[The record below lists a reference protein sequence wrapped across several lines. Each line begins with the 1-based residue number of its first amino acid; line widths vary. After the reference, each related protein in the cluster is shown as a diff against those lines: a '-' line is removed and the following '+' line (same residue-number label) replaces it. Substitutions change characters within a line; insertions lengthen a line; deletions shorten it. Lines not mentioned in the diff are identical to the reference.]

1 MTPGERIVA
10 WLRASTAPL
19 SGEELA
25 RRLGCS
31 RAAVWKQIGAL
42 RRLGYR
48 IEARRAHG
56 YALAAA
62 PDRLGPAELAP
73 HLAGRW
79 RDIRWLAETDST
91 QRVARELGRA
101 GAPEGTVV
109 IAEAQTAGRGRLGR
123 TWHSPRGVN
132 LYCSIVLRPP
142 LSPAAVPQVAL
153 VAGVA
158 AAAALAETP
167 GLAPRLK
174 WPNDVLID
182 GRKVAGILTE
192 MEAEV
197 ERVHHV
203 ILGIGVNLNA
213 PRAAFP
219 PALRERATSLFLA
232 TGRRV
237 DRAAVTGRLLAAL
250 EARYGRFLEGGFE
263 AVRAEWESY
272 SCLTGTDVRVA
283 SAEGEM
289 AGRVLGLDTDG
300 ALMLA
305 RPDGTSTRIV
315 AGEVT
320 VRG

>member
-132 LYCSIVLRPP
+132 LYCSIVLRPA

-219 PALRERATSLFLA
+219 PELRERATSLFLA

>member
-1 MTPGERIVA
+1 VA

-19 SGEELA
+19 SGEDLA

-56 YALAAA
+56 YALAGA

-132 LYCSIVLRPP
+132 LYCSIVLRPA
-142 LSPAAVPQVAL
+142 LSPAAGSPA
-153 VAGVA
+153 
-158 AAAALAETP
+158 
-167 GLAPRLK
+167 
-174 WPNDVLID
+174 
-182 GRKVAGILTE
+182 
-192 MEAEV
+192 
-197 ERVHHV
+197 
-203 ILGIGVNLNA
+203 
-213 PRAAFP
+213 P
-219 PALRERATSLFLA
+219 PARAGCSPRW
-232 TGRRV
+232 RRV
-237 DRAAVTGRLLAAL
+237 M
-250 EARYGRFLEGGFE
+250 
-263 AVRAEWESY
+263 
-272 SCLTGTDVRVA
+272 VA
-283 SAEGEM
+283 SSKADSRRCEPSGSP
-289 AGRVLGLDTDG
+289 T
-300 ALMLA
+300 LA
-305 RPDGTSTRIV
+305 
-315 AGEVT
+315 
-320 VRG
+320 

>member
-174 WPNDVLID
+174 WPNDVLIE

-192 MEAEV
+192 VEA
-197 ERVHHV
+197 
-203 ILGIGVNLNA
+203 
-213 PRAAFP
+213 
-219 PALRERATSLFLA
+219 
-232 TGRRV
+232 
-237 DRAAVTGRLLAAL
+237 
-250 EARYGRFLEGGFE
+250 
-263 AVRAEWESY
+263 
-272 SCLTGTDVRVA
+272 
-283 SAEGEM
+283 
-289 AGRVLGLDTDG
+289 
-300 ALMLA
+300 
-305 RPDGTSTRIV
+305 
-315 AGEVT
+315 
-320 VRG
+320 

>member
-101 GAPEGTVV
+101 GAP
-109 IAEAQTAGRGRLGR
+109 ARAR
-123 TWHSPRGVN
+123 S
-132 LYCSIVLRPP
+132 RP
-142 LSPAAVPQVAL
+142 
-153 VAGVA
+153 
-158 AAAALAETP
+158 T
-167 GLAPRLK
+167 RC
-174 WPNDVLID
+174 
-182 GRKVAGILTE
+182 
-192 MEAEV
+192 V
-197 ERVHHV
+197 ESVSSSH
-203 ILGIGVNLNA
+203 
-213 PRAAFP
+213 
-219 PALRERATSLFLA
+219 
-232 TGRRV
+232 
-237 DRAAVTGRLLAAL
+237 
-250 EARYGRFLEGGFE
+250 
-263 AVRAEWESY
+263 
-272 SCLTGTDVRVA
+272 
-283 SAEGEM
+283 
-289 AGRVLGLDTDG
+289 
-300 ALMLA
+300 
-305 RPDGTSTRIV
+305 STRRQLPRRWGASS
-315 AGEVT
+315 AGPSRSGT
-320 VRG
+320 TRSA

>member
-1 MTPGERIVA
+1 VA

-19 SGEELA
+19 SGEDLA

-56 YALAAA
+56 YALAGA

-142 LSPAAVPQVAL
+142 LSPAA
-153 VAGVA
+153 
-158 AAAALAETP
+158 
-167 GLAPRLK
+167 
-174 WPNDVLID
+174 
-182 GRKVAGILTE
+182 
-192 MEAEV
+192 
-197 ERVHHV
+197 
-203 ILGIGVNLNA
+203 
-213 PRAAFP
+213 AFP
-219 PALRERATSLFLA
+219 PELRERATSLFLA

-289 AGRVLGLDTDG
+289 AGRVLGLDADG

>member
-219 PALRERATSLFLA
+219 PELRERATSLFLA

>member
-101 GAPEGTVV
+101 GVPEGTVV

-142 LSPAAVPQVAL
+142 LPPAAVPQVAL

-158 AAAALAETP
+158 VAAALAEIP
-167 GLAPRLK
+167 GVGPRVK

-219 PALRERATSLFLA
+219 PELRERATSLFLA

-289 AGRVLGLDTDG
+289 AGRVLGLDADG